1 MIKYNNNISN
11 PGDCIKMI
19 SNSNM
24 LYIRWDKYR
33 IVVDLNSLQF
43 ILKHN
48 NFAANLPDPVR
59 ILEVATSHSNSTGGT
74 VAWLLKLQFNMLST
88 AVLTRNCQNNTLRY
102 QYYSKQEGQEM

>member
-1 MIKYNNNISN
+1 
-11 PGDCIKMI
+11 
-19 SNSNM
+19 M
-24 LYIRWDKYR
+24 LYIRWDKYS

-48 NFAANLPDPVR
+48 NFAANHPDPVR

-88 AVLTRNCQNNTLRY
+88 AVLTRNCQNNTLHY